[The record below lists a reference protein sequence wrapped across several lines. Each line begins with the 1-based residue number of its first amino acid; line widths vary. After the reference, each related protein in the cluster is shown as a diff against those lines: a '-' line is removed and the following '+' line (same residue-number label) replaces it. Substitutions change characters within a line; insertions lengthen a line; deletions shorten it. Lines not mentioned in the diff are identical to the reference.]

1 MRDILSF
8 GRRQLKKAGLNG
20 PLKSSLRALLIST
33 LFFFGGLELGLRL
46 TGYSSPDLG
55 MPDRDTGWA
64 LRPGAEGLIRRENKQ
79 GVYVR
84 INSDG
89 LRDREHS
96 IPKPASTFRIAV
108 LGDSLCEATEVPL
121 EKTFWRILEREI
133 STCAIRRERRIEVIN
148 FGVAGFSTAQQLIT
162 LQTKVWKYQPDI
174 VLLAFTNSDVS
185 ENFRP
190 LSGQPLA
197 PYYHE
202 EHGRL
207 LLDDSFRA
215 LIRYECLRNARG
227 LVAQH
232 LRVAQLATRLLQR
245 WRAHPASA
253 APDLDKL
260 YLESSDPDWQAA
272 WRVTDALLREIH
284 RETNEHGAQ
293 LWITT
298 TSNDIQVH
306 PDARVREAFAR
317 GLGVDDLS
325 YPDRRIRSLCSR
337 EGIPVIILAEEMT
350 RYAEHN
356 HVYLH
361 GFEPAL
367 GHGHWNENGHR
378 LAGELIAARFCQDLR

>member
-1 MRDILSF
+1 M
-8 GRRQLKKAGLNG
+8 KP
-20 PLKSSLRALLIST
+20 PLKALLIST
-33 LFFFGGLELGLRL
+33 PFIFGGLELGLRL

-55 MPDRDTGWA
+55 IPDRDTGWA
-64 LRPGAEGLIRRENKQ
+64 LRPGTKALIRRENKQ

-121 EKTFWRILEREI
+121 EKTFWRILEHEL
-133 STCAIRRERRIEVIN
+133 STCAILRGRQVEVVN
-148 FGVAGFSTAQQLIT
+148 FGVAGFSTAQELIT
-162 LQTKVWKYQPDI
+162 LRTKVWKYQPDI
-174 VLLAFTNSDVS
+174 VLLVFTNSDVS

-197 PYYHE
+197 PYYVE
-202 EHGRL
+202 EQGGL
-207 LLDDSFRA
+207 VLDDSFRA
-215 LIRYECLRNARG
+215 LIRYERLRNARA

-232 LRVAQLATRLLQR
+232 LRAAQLATHLLQR
-245 WRAHPASA
+245 WRAHPPSP
-253 APDLDKL
+253 APDLNKL

-272 WRVTDALLREIH
+272 WRVTEALLREIH
-284 RETNEHGAQ
+284 RETSEHGAQ

-306 PDARVREAFAR
+306 PDARLREAFAR
-317 GLGVDDLS
+317 ALGLPDLS
-325 YPDRRIRSLCSR
+325 YPDRRIQSLCSR
-337 EGIPVIILAEEMT
+337 EGIPVITPAEELT

-361 GFEPAL
+361 GFAPAL

-378 LAGELIAARFCQDLR
+378 VAGELIAGRFCRDLR